1 MAINSTI
8 HKVSLDIADMDRHYY
23 HQHELTLAQ
32 HPSENNYRF
41 MIRLVAFI
49 LNAHERLSFTK
60 GLCADTE
67 PELWQKAL
75 TDEIDLWVEL
85 GQVDEKRI
93 RRACGRSKQVI
104 IYTYHDGK
112 ASVWWGQQ
120 GKKLA
125 RFKNLK
131 VIQLKAEKLEELA
144 GRTMNLQCSI
154 QDGEV
159 YLSDGELTC
168 TIYQKPH

>member
-104 IYTYHDGK
+104 IYTYHEGK

-120 GKKLA
+120 AKKLA

-131 VIQLKAEKLEELA
+131 VVHLKANNLEELA

-159 YLSDGELTC
+159 YLSDGTLTC
-168 TIYQKPH
+168 TIYQQPH

>member
-60 GLCADTE
+60 GLCSDIE
-67 PELWQKAL
+67 PELWQKNL

-93 RRACGRSKQVI
+93 RRACGRSRQVI
-104 IYTYHDGK
+104 IYTYHEGK
-112 ASVWWGQQ
+112 ASVWWDQQ

-131 VIQLKAEKLEELA
+131 VIHLKAGGLEELA

-154 QDGEV
+154 QDGEI
-159 YLSDGELTC
+159 YLNDGALTC
-168 TIYQKPH
+168 TIYQAPH